1 MRRDLGSVDW
11 HRLFSGK
18 DVNGKWEAFKG
29 EILRVQSLY
38 VPVRIK
44 GKVNRN
50 KEPWF
55 SREIVTLIKRKRELY
70 EMYRQQGTD
79 QMLEEY
85 KKCKKLL
92 KREIRRA
99 KRRHEVALADR
110 VKENPKGFYRYVRSK
125 RIVRDKIG
133 PLEDQSG
140 RLCMEP
146 KEMGEILNG
155 FFASVFT
162 EETGMEATEIGQTG
176 REVMEPLQIE
186 GEEVLAVLRQ
196 IRVDKSPGPDRVFP
210 RTLREASVELAGAL
224 ADIFKMSVLTGEVPD
239 DWRVA
244 HVVPLFKKGSKRNPG
259 NYRPVSLTSVVGKL
273 LEGVIRDR
281 IYKYLDRQG
290 LIRESQHGFVRGRS
304 CLTNLLEFFEEVTRK
319 VDEGKAVDVVYLDFS
334 KAFDKVPHG
343 RLVRKVQSLGIHGE
357 VVNWIR
363 HWLNGRSQR
372 VVVED
377 CFSGWRPVTSGV
389 PQGSVLGPLL
399 FVIYINDLDDN
410 VVNWISKFADD
421 TKIGGVVDS
430 EEGFQSLQ
438 RDLDQL
444 EKWAEKW
451 QMEFNADKCEI
462 LHFGRTNQSRKYR
475 LNGRTLK
482 SAVEQRDLGIQ
493 VQNSLKVTSQVDRVV
508 KSAFG
513 TLAFINRSIEYKS
526 WSVMVRLYKALV
538 RPNLEYCVQFWSP
551 SYRKDV
557 NKIER
562 VQRRFTR
569 MLPGLEKLS
578 YRERLNRLGLY
589 SLERRRMRGDL
600 IEVYKILMG
609 IDRVNASRLFPLR
622 RREKKT
628 RGHGLRVKGEKFKGN
643 IRGGFFTQRVVGV
656 WNELPDK
663 VVNAGSLLTFKKN
676 LDGFMDERG
685 VEGYGPS
692 AGQWD

>member
-1 MRRDLGSVDW
+1 MALLVRENVTAVLRQDRLGSLSTEALWVELRNRKGMTTLMGLYYRPPNSQRELEEQISREIADSCKKHKVVIVGDFNFPHINWDSHTVKGLDGVEFVKCVQENFLHQYIEVPTREDAILDLLLGNELGQVMDVSVREHFGSSDHNAISFNLIMDKDRSGPRVEVLNWKKAKFDEMRRDLGSVDW

-162 EETGMEATEIGQTG
+162 EETGMEATEIGQTS

-319 VDEGKAVDVVYLDFS
+319 VDEGKAV
-334 KAFDKVPHG
+334 
-343 RLVRKVQSLGIHGE
+343 
-357 VVNWIR
+357 
-363 HWLNGRSQR
+363 
-372 VVVED
+372 
-377 CFSGWRPVTSGV
+377 
-389 PQGSVLGPLL
+389 
-399 FVIYINDLDDN
+399 
-410 VVNWISKFADD
+410 
-421 TKIGGVVDS
+421 
-430 EEGFQSLQ
+430 
-438 RDLDQL
+438 
-444 EKWAEKW
+444 
-451 QMEFNADKCEI
+451 
-462 LHFGRTNQSRKYR
+462 
-475 LNGRTLK
+475 
-482 SAVEQRDLGIQ
+482 
-493 VQNSLKVTSQVDRVV
+493 
-508 KSAFG
+508 
-513 TLAFINRSIEYKS
+513 S
-526 WSVMVRLYKALV
+526 WK
-538 RPNLEYCVQFWSP
+538 E
-551 SYRKDV
+551 
-557 NKIER
+557 
-562 VQRRFTR
+562 
-569 MLPGLEKLS
+569 
-578 YRERLNRLGLY
+578 LGLD
-589 SLERRRMRGDL
+589 M
-600 IEVYKILMG
+600 
-609 IDRVNASRLFPLR
+609 
-622 RREKKT
+622 
-628 RGHGLRVKGEKFKGN
+628 
-643 IRGGFFTQRVVGV
+643 
-656 WNELPDK
+656 
-663 VVNAGSLLTFKKN
+663 
-676 LDGFMDERG
+676 
-685 VEGYGPS
+685 
-692 AGQWD
+692 